1 MGTRGIIGT
10 GSVLLSITCAA
21 TPASAAEIRFD
32 VDPGGNPV
40 TAPTTFAS
48 TTPLR
53 DLYAP
58 LGVTFSGPGPNDGG
72 AILSGG
78 GFGVNPRSA
87 PNFFAFSRSAT
98 MQNGGVPRDPETIN
112 FTSPNITVTIFAS
125 GGGQAATFRMD
136 AFDSVGTPAG
146 SFTATNTPGQ
156 YATLSVTSAVV
167 PIHRVVLTELTGD
180 NGFVYDDLTFT
191 PIPEPTSAALV
202 ALAGLLARRRRR

>member
-1 MGTRGIIGT
+1 MGNRSIIGAGCFVFILALASGT
-10 GSVLLSITCAA
+10 SSAVLIN
-21 TPASAAEIRFD
+21 FD
-32 VDPGGNPV
+32 VDANGNPV
-40 TAPTTFAS
+40 TVPTTFAA

-87 PNFFAFSRSAT
+87 PNFLAFSRSAT

-125 GGGQAATFRMD
+125 GGGQAAMFRMD

-146 SFTATNTPGQ
+146 SFTASNVPGQ
-156 YATLSVTSAVV
+156 YAALSVTSGAV

-180 NGFVYDDLTFT
+180 NGFVYDDLNFT
-191 PIPEPTSAALV
+191 PIPEPGALALAFVGV
-202 ALAGLLARRRRR
+202 ALACRRRH